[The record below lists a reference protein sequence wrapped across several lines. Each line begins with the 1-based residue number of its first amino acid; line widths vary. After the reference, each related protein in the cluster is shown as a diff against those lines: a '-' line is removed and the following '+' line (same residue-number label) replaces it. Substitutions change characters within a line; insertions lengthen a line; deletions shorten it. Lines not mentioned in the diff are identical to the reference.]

1 MVGSDISMEMMQQ
14 AAKLPSVQ
22 HANIAGY
29 VRADAEAL
37 PFAAKSVDAVM
48 SIRFLFHVDPDTRR
62 RMLREFGRVSRRWV
76 IADYRHKYSFRYGV
90 WKLSRLLGSR
100 SVRSNACR

>member
-1 MVGSDISMEMMQQ
+1 M
-14 AAKLPSVQ
+14 Q

-37 PFAAKSVDAVM
+37 PFRTKSVDCLM
-48 SIRFLFHVDPDTRR
+48 SIRFLFHVDPQTRR
-62 RMLREFGRVSRRWV
+62 RMLREFGRVSRRWI

-90 WKLSRLLGSR
+90 WKLTRIARAHEAAVRARVGQEHEDRNSRTPDCAS
-100 SVRSNACR
+100 